1 LLFHVR
7 RRSAGVKTFSTAL
20 VVVAALA
27 LAPAAFARHDTTE
40 PTQLND
46 VLVIMKDKG
55 LTLSPL
61 TFERGNEARFL
72 IRNAG
77 KNPYRFKAGFFKTKL
92 LKRGQHAI
100 MIVHLGTRGR
110 FAVEQW
116 SATGRVARAF
126 IKVV

>member
-1 LLFHVR
+1 MLFHVR

-20 VVVAALA
+20 VIVVALA
-27 LAPAAFARHDTTE
+27 LAPAAFARNDTTE

-46 VLVIMKDKG
+46 VLVTMKDKG
-55 LTLSPL
+55 LTLSL
-61 TFERGNEARFL
+61 TKFERGNEARFL
-72 IRNAG
+72 IRNLG
-77 KNPYRFKAGFFKTKL
+77 KSPYRFKAGSFKTRL

-116 SATGRVARAF
+116 SSTGRVARAF

>member
-20 VVVAALA
+20 VIVAALA
-27 LAPAAFARHDTTE
+27 LAPAALARHDTTE

-46 VLVIMKDKG
+46 VLVTMKDKG
-55 LTLSPL
+55 LTLSL
-61 TFERGNEARFL
+61 VRFERGNEARFL
-72 IRNAG
+72 VRNLG
-77 KNPYRFKAGFFKTKL
+77 KNPYRFKAGAFKTKL

>member
-20 VVVAALA
+20 VIVAALV
-27 LAPAAFARHDTTE
+27 LAPSALARHDTTE

-46 VLVIMKDKG
+46 VEVVMKDKG
-55 LTLSPL
+55 LTLSL
-61 TFERGNEARFL
+61 VRFKRGNEARFL

-77 KNPYRFKAGFFKTKL
+77 KNPYRFKAGTFKTRL

-110 FAVEQW
+110 FALEQW
-116 SATGRVARAF
+116 SATGRVAKAF
-126 IKVV
+126 IRVV